1 MDLKYG
7 VYEQIINEAISEALE
22 SFAEDSVEK
31 REIEKEEGPAI
42 LAKYMQKAL
51 EYGLNIIKER
61 TRSQKGGDKQI
72 NSEIKACNEILHLLS
87 EITNEKEILKWRIGK
102 KGEQLYSIWNKLVEE
117 SKRKNRPNTSLSISS
132 LLTGSN
138 KELSFSEELSREIQ
152 TADEIDFLV
161 SFIKHTGI
169 IKIFKELEDFTSSG
183 GRLRII
189 TTTYMGVTDDYA
201 INKLS
206 KLPNTEIKISYDSTN
221 TRLHAK
227 SYIFKRSNEFT
238 TAFVG
243 SSNLSGVALTDGM
256 EWNLKVTNQDM
267 PHIISAMDA
276 AFESYWNSKDF
287 EIFDWEKDNAK
298 LKGALKNN
306 KIKIVKESSTD
317 NRLEYSIVK
326 IEPYPFQEEILR
338 KLEADRAHGRRRN
351 LVVSATGTGKTI
363 ISAIDYRRYIS
374 KNQGKKNRLLFIAH
388 RKEILE
394 RSLVTFRMVLQN
406 RNFGELLTGDEV
418 PQNYDHLFATI
429 QSLKKIYDHVAE
441 DYFDYIVVDEVHH
454 GAADSYERPLTYF
467 KPDILLGLT
476 ATPERMDGQDITRFF
491 DDTIA
496 TELRLSEAI
505 DRSLLVPFNYYG
517 VTDLVDIS
525 QMKFQRGRYDTAE
538 LEKLYVGNKMRMNA
552 VINAINDYRP
562 NVDEIKGLGFCV
574 SIDHAEYMANEFN
587 DAGIP
592 SIALTSRSPQEVRET
607 AQTKLVNGEIKF
619 IFSVDLYN
627 EGVDIPQVNTE
638 LMLRPTESMTIFIQ
652 QLGRGLR
659 KSEGKEE
666 LLVLDFI
673 GQAHKNYTMNERKL
687 EYLTAASSK
696 TVSAKIKQ
704 GFSGLPQG
712 CFIKLEPVAKEYIL
726 ENLKNTVLNRNLL
739 TKYAR
744 SFEPDSGERINLS
757 GFMRFYDLKPKS
769 IYSKITFTG
778 LKRFAGLSEVPFDE
792 KEDERFKKGLFKLSD
807 VNSRRWIEAIKR
819 ILSGTYD
826 LEDSVEIKY
835 ATMLYYSFYSTPVK
849 ETGFNDIWDFIESLR
864 ANKDYCMEIKEL
876 MSILCETIP
885 YDNEKIDL
893 GFEHTLDLHCEYTLN
908 QLLSAIGK
916 TTPDYVYPLREGVRY
931 FEDLQADLFFVTL
944 DKTEKDYS
952 PTTMYRDYALNEKLF
967 HWQSQ
972 NETSVDS
979 STGRRY
985 IEHERKRSKV
995 LLFLR
1000 EGKKDQYGKT
1010 VPYTFLGRMDYVSHE
1025 GERPMSIKWEL
1036 ENPMPSWVL
1045 EKSMIIRS

>member
-22 SFAEDSVEK
+22 SFSEDSVET

-42 LAKYMQKAL
+42 LARYMQKAL

-61 TRSQKGGDKQI
+61 SRSQKGNNKKLH
-72 NSEIKACNEILHLLS
+72 SEIEACNNILHLLS
-87 EITNEKEILKWRIGK
+87 EITNEKDILKWKIGK
-102 KGEQLYSIWNKLVEE
+102 DGEQLYSIWNKIVEE
-117 SKRKNRPNTSLSISS
+117 SKKKNRPNTSLSISS

-138 KELSFSEELSREIQ
+138 KELSFSEELAKEIQ

-169 IKIFKELEDFTSSG
+169 VKIFKELEDFTRSG
-183 GRLRII
+183 GKLRII

-227 SYIFKRSNEFT
+227 SYIFKRSNGFT

-267 PHIISAMDA
+267 SHIISAIDA
-276 AFESYWNSKDF
+276 TFESYWNSKDF
-287 EIFDWEKDNAK
+287 EIFDWERDGTR

-306 KIKIVKESSTD
+306 KIRIFKEPGIGSG
-317 NRLEYSIVK
+317 LEYNIAK
-326 IEPYPFQEEILR
+326 IEPYPFQEEILQ
-338 KLEADRAHGRRRN
+338 KLERDRAHGRKRN
-351 LVVSATGTGKTI
+351 LIVAATGTGKTI
-363 ISAIDYRRYIS
+363 ISAVDYRRYVS

-406 RNFGELLTGDEV
+406 RNFGELLTGDET

-429 QSLKKIYDHVAE
+429 QSLKKIYEHVPV
-441 DYFDYIVVDEVHH
+441 DYFDYVVVDEVHH
-454 GAADSYERPLTYF
+454 GAAESYERPLTYF

-476 ATPERMDGQDITRFF
+476 ATPERMDGQDITKFF

-517 VTDLVDIS
+517 VTDPVDIS

-538 LEKLYVGNKMRMNA
+538 LEQLYVGNKGRINA
-552 VINAINDYRP
+552 VLNAINDYRP
-562 NVDEIKGLGFCV
+562 NLNEIKGLGFCV

-673 GQAHKNYTMNERKL
+673 GQAHKSYTMNERKL

-712 CFIKLEPVAKEYIL
+712 CFIKLESVAKEYIL
-726 ENLKNTVLNRNLL
+726 ENLKNTVLNRKML

-744 SFEPDSGERINLS
+744 SFEYDSGEKINLS
-757 GFMRFYDLKPKS
+757 KFLRFYDLKPKS
-769 IYSKITFTG
+769 IYSKMTFTG
-778 LKRFAGLSEVPFDE
+778 LKKFAGFSEMQFDE
-792 KEDERFKKGLFKLSD
+792 EEDDRFKNGLFKLCD
-807 VNSRRWIEAIKR
+807 MNSRRWIDAIKR
-819 ILSGTYD
+819 MLSGTYD
-826 LEDSVEIKY
+826 PEDDIEIKY
-835 ATMLYYSFYSTPVK
+835 ATMLYYSFYNTPVK
-849 ETGFNDIWDFIESLR
+849 ENGFDNIWDFVESLR
-864 ANKDYCMEIKEL
+864 EKKDYCMEIKEL

-885 YDNEKIDL
+885 YENESVDL
-893 GFEHTLDLHCEYTLN
+893 GFDHTLDLHCEYTLN

-972 NETSVDS
+972 NETSEDS
-979 STGRRY
+979 TTGRRY
-985 IEHERKRSKV
+985 IDHSKKDSKV

-1000 EGKKDQYGKT
+1000 EGKKDQFGKT
-1010 VPYTFLGRMDYVSHE
+1010 TPYTFLGRMDYMSHE

-1036 ENPMPSWVL
+1036 EKPMPSWVL

>member
-31 REIEKEEGPAI
+31 REIEKEEGPSI
-42 LAKYMQKAL
+42 LARYMQKAL

-61 TRSQKGGDKQI
+61 TRSQKGDGKQL
-72 NSEIKACNEILHLLS
+72 NSEIKACNDILHLLS
-87 EITNEKEILKWRIGK
+87 DITNEKEILKWKIGK
-102 KGEQLYSIWNKLVEE
+102 DGEQLYSIWNKLVNE

-132 LLTGSN
+132 LLTGSS
-138 KELSFSEELSREIQ
+138 KELSFSEELSKEIQ

-169 IKIFKELEDFTSSG
+169 IKIFKELEDFTRSG

-206 KLPNTEIKISYDSTN
+206 KLPNTKIKISYDSKN

-227 SYIFKRSNEFT
+227 SYIFKRLNGFS

-276 AFESYWNSKDF
+276 TFESYWNSKDF
-287 EIFDWEKDNAK
+287 ETYDWEQDSTR
-298 LKGALKNN
+298 LKEALKNN
-306 KIKIVKESSTD
+306 KSKIVRESNIRD
-317 NRLEYSIVK
+317 GLEYRIVK

-338 KLEADRAHGRRRN
+338 KLETDRAHGRKRN
-351 LVVSATGTGKTI
+351 LVVAATGTGKTI
-363 ISAIDYRRYIS
+363 ISAVDYRRYIS
-374 KNQGKKNRLLFIAH
+374 KNPGKKNRLLFIAH

-406 RNFGELLTGDEV
+406 RNFGELLTGDET
-418 PQNYDHLFATI
+418 PQNYDYLFATI
-429 QSLKKIYDHVAE
+429 QSLKKVYEYVPE
-441 DYFDYIVVDEVHH
+441 DYFDYIIVDEVHH

-476 ATPERMDGQDITRFF
+476 ATPERMDGQDITKYF
-491 DDTIA
+491 DDAIS

-517 VTDLVDIS
+517 VTDPVDVS
-525 QMKFQRGRYDTAE
+525 RMKFQRGKYDASE
-538 LEKLYVGNKMRMNA
+538 LEQLYIGNKGRVDAVLNA
-552 VINAINDYRP
+552 LNDYRP
-562 NVDEIKGLGFCV
+562 SIDEVRGLGFCV
-574 SIDHAEYMANEFN
+574 SIDHAEYMADEFN
-587 DAGIP
+587 EAGIP
-592 SIALTSRSPQEVRET
+592 SIALTSKSSREIRET

-627 EGVDIPQVNTE
+627 EGVDIPSINTE

-659 KSEGKEE
+659 KNEGKEE
-666 LLVLDFI
+666 LIVLDFI
-673 GQAHKNYTMNERKL
+673 GQAHKDYTMNERKL
-687 EYLTAASSK
+687 DYLTATSSK
-696 TVSAKIKQ
+696 TVARKIKE

-712 CFIKLEPVAKEYIL
+712 CFIKLEQLAKEYIL
-726 ENLKNTVLNRNLL
+726 ENLKNTVLNKKLL
-739 TKYAR
+739 TKYVR
-744 SFEPDSGERINLS
+744 SYESSADEEISLS
-757 GFMRFYDLKPKS
+757 GFLRFYDLKPKS

-778 LKRFAGLSEVPFDE
+778 LKRHAGISTKPFDE
-792 KEDERFKKGLFKLSD
+792 VEDNRFKNGLFRLCD
-807 VNSRRWIEAIKR
+807 VNSRRWIEAITR
-819 ILSGTYD
+819 MLSGRYD
-826 LEDSVEIKY
+826 PKDTIDLKY
-835 ATMLYYSFYSTPVK
+835 ATMLYYSFYGEPVK
-849 ETGFNDIWDFIESLR
+849 KSGFDDIWHFIESLR
-864 ANKDYCMEIKEL
+864 EKKDYCVEIKEL
-876 MSILCETIP
+876 MSILCETVP
-885 YDNEKIDL
+885 YEAEVVDL
-893 GFEHTLDLHCEYTLN
+893 GFEHTLDLHCKYTLN
-908 QLLSAIGK
+908 QILSAIGK
-916 TTPDYVYPLREGVRY
+916 TTPDYQYPLREGVRY
-931 FEDLQADLFFVTL
+931 FDDLQVDLFFVTL

-972 NETSVDS
+972 NNTAEDS
-979 STGRRY
+979 PTGRRY
-985 IEHERKRSKV
+985 TNHNKNESNV

-1000 EGKKDQYGKT
+1000 ESQRDQYNQIA
-1010 VPYTFLGRMDYVSHE
+1010 PYTFLGRMDYISHE